1 MDKILELRQKR
12 AGIVAQMR
20 SVLDTADA
28 EKRSLTAEERASY
41 DKMDADVDDIG
52 NQITTEEGLR
62 SRESALLEGTSR
74 MVGAPEPGAGD
85 GDGNEERALAFRNYI
100 QRGMRHLT
108 ESEVRALSVGSDV
121 DGGFLVAPTQI
132 VSGFLKAMDNATFM
146 RGLAT
151 THQVTSAQS
160 LGVVTLESDPS
171 DPDWTAEIATGSEDS
186 SFGLGGR
193 ALYPH
198 PLAKRIKMS
207 KTLLR
212 LAPNAESMVMDRLA
226 YKFATAAENAYLN
239 GDGIDK
245 PLGVFTASPFG
256 IATARDVSTDNTA
269 TAITADGLINAK
281 YSLKPQYK
289 SLNWIFHRDAIKMI
303 RKLKDSYGQYIWQPS
318 LVAADP
324 DRILDIPFVMSEYAP
339 NTFTTGNY
347 VGILGDF
354 SYYWIADALDMA
366 VQVLTELYAEKN
378 QNGYIGRLESDGMP
392 VMSEAFARV
401 KLA

>member
-1 MDKILELRQKR
+1 MSVQAPAAPIVKPPEATVSRSILE
-12 AGIVAQMR
+12 GIFPPDLGADNANEIAIQNLNR
-20 SVLDTADA
+20 LKSKSTPPSAPPLADA
-28 EKRSLTAEERASY
+28 LK
-41 DKMDADVDDIG
+41 
-52 NQITTEEGLR
+52 
-62 SRESALLEGTSR
+62 
-74 MVGAPEPGAGD
+74 APEPA
-85 GDGNEERALAFRNYI
+85 
-100 QRGMRHLT
+100 QKP
-108 ESEVRALSVGSDV
+108 EVKAPEPKPEVKQAEPVQEVAKEPEPSNLSDELP
-121 DGGFLVAPTQI
+121 DIGFHDDL
-132 VSGFLKAMDNATFM
+132 LKALETKPAEAKVEPKAKAT
-146 RGLAT
+146 AT
-151 THQVTSAQS
+151 EEVLS
-160 LGVVTLESDPS
+160 GKEPPLESTETITEETLPK
-171 DPDWTAEIATGSEDS
+171 TAKEMQSAI
-186 SFGLGGR
+186 
-193 ALYPH
+193 
-198 PLAKRIKMS
+198 IKMS

-289 SLNWIFHRDAIKMI
+289 SLNWIFHRDAIKMV
-303 RKLKDSYGQYIWQPS
+303 RELKDSHGQYIWQPS

-401 KLA
+401 KLG